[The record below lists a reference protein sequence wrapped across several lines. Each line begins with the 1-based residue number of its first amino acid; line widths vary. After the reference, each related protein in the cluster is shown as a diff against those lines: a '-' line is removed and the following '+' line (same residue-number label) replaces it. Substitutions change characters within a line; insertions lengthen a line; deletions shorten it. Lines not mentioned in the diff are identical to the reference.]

1 MSKRT
6 FVTFGIITVC
16 LAVLIPLWAYSS
28 DADEDK
34 VSGEL
39 SASLQQGKDLFDI
52 NCGTCHTMAAA
63 GTDGNFGPDLDSLLA
78 PTGPATDRS
87 TIRANKQRVLNAVD
101 NGVDSSTPGRMPGGI
116 LAGEQADL
124 VAEFVAQKA
133 GS

>member
-6 FVTFGIITVC
+6 FVIFGILAVC

-28 DADEDK
+28 DADEEK
-34 VSGEL
+34 VSGDL
-39 SASLQQGKDLFDI
+39 SANLEQGKDLFDT
-52 NCGTCHTMAAA
+52 NCGTCHTLDAA

-78 PTGPATDRS
+78 PTGPATDQS
-87 TIRANKQRVLNAVD
+87 TIRANKQRTLNAIE

-116 LAGEQADL
+116 LVGEQAEL
-124 VAEFVAQKA
+124 VADFVAEKA